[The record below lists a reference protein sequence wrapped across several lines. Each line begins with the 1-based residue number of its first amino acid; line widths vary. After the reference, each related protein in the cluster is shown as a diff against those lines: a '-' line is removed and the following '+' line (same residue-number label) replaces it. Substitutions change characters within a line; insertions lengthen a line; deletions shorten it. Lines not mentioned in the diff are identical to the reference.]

1 MASMYIQLIPNGDN
15 DAVWCI
21 IPVASMPNNAIEVT
35 GDCVNLSF
43 AKPRLTVC

>member
-1 MASMYIQLIPNGDN
+1 MASMNIQLIPSGDN

>member
-1 MASMYIQLIPNGDN
+1 MQLIPNGDN

-35 GDCVNLSF
+35 GLSNL
-43 AKPRLTVC
+43 KPMQVAPPGGQICK